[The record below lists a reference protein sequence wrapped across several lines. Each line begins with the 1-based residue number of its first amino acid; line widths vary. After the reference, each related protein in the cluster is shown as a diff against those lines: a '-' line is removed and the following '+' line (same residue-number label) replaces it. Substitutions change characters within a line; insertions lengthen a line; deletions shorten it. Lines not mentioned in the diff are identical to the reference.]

1 LTSFR
6 LLGLEGPAW
15 NSDSHDG
22 ICIEDIE
29 TVELQLKH
37 PTRSRTVWIIVPEG
51 QFYIP
56 CGLPDF
62 KAFKQ

>member
-1 LTSFR
+1 MSEYGALCQVPS
-6 LLGLEGPAW
+6 GACG
-15 NSDSHDG
+15 G

-37 PTRSRTVWIIVPEG
+37 PTCSRTVWIIVPEG
-51 QFYIP
+51 QFHIP